1 MVLNPRVEP
10 WTLLSGASPGEFN
23 HTLSS
28 AEAER
33 EGGLKKKNYNI
44 ETLVATADTLS
55 MFLVKTRF

>member
-1 MVLNPRVEP
+1 MVLTPRVEP

-33 EGGLKKKNYNI
+33 EGGLK
-44 ETLVATADTLS
+44 EVTLNNRRIRS
-55 MFLVKTRF
+55 KTKRSHPE

>member
-1 MVLNPRVEP
+1 MKQGLFIGKPINGIIPQGKT

-33 EGGLKKKNYNI
+33 EGGLKGRQNI
-44 ETLVATADTLS
+44 TTT
-55 MFLVKTRF
+55 TGNR